1 MKPELRRVR
10 AEVSARHLHLS
21 QADQDKLF
29 GSGHQMKIIKDLS
42 QRGQWAAEETL
53 VIRGPKGEFKI
64 RALGPCRSQTQI
76 ELSRTDC
83 FALGVPAALRL
94 SGDLQ
99 GTPGCK
105 LVGPKGEI
113 DLAEGVIVPLRH
125 IHISDAQANERGLK
139 NGDKVRVRLPGVRST
154 VFEEVN
160 IRVHPTFDLALH
172 LDTDEGNAAW
182 ADMKGGEGEIV
193 E

>member
-1 MKPELRRVR
+1 MDAQLRKVR
-10 AEVSARHLHLS
+10 YEVSAHHVHLS

-29 GSGHQMKIIKDLS
+29 GPGYQPKILKDLS

-53 VIRGPKGEFKI
+53 VVKGPKGDMKV
-64 RALGPCRSQTQI
+64 RYLGPVRKQTQV

-83 FALGVPAALRL
+83 FALGFKADLRL
-94 SGDLQ
+94 SGDLK

-113 DLAEGVIVPLRH
+113 DLPEGVMVALRH
-125 IHISDAQANERGLK
+125 IHISDTQAAERGLK
-139 NGDKVRVRLPGVRST
+139 NGDKVRVRAAGVRAV

-160 IRVHPTFDLALH
+160 IRVHPTFDLSMH
-172 LDTDEGNAAW
+172 LDTDEGNAIW
-182 ADMKGGEGEIV
+182 ADAKGGEGEII